1 MHRVSFFADT
11 LPDRECEERDG
22 MIDNKWVG
30 LKKKEQNAKSRNWK
44 DFTDE

>member
-1 MHRVSFFADT
+1 MHRVSFFANT

-30 LKKKEQNAKSRNWK
+30 MKNIVGIKCQI
-44 DFTDE
+44 